1 MQKPYIIGIT
11 GGSASGKTLF
21 LKRLLSH
28 FSENEIC
35 LISQDNY
42 YKPIHLQI
50 KDENGIENFDI
61 PESIDVDRYAAD
73 IQSLRDGKDI
83 HVKEYTFNKKDVVP
97 KMLKFLSCPI
107 IVVEGIFVFH
117 FLEIAHL
124 IDLRIFIDA
133 KNKIKLDRRI
143 NRDNIERGY
152 DLTDVLYRWENHV
165 TPTYKKYI
173 RPYKKYADIVIPN
186 NNNFDKGLEVICH
199 FLKSKI
205 ILQKEIMG

>member
-21 LKRLLSH
+21 LKRLLGH
-28 FSENEIC
+28 FTEKEIC

-42 YKPIHLQI
+42 YKPIHLQT

-61 PESIDVDRYAAD
+61 PDSIDAERYATD
-73 IQSLRDGKDI
+73 IQALRDGKDVTI
-83 HVKEYTFNKKDVVP
+83 EEYTFNKKDAVP
-97 KMLKFLSCPI
+97 KLLTFHSAPI

-133 KNKIKLDRRI
+133 KNKIKLNRRI
-143 NRDNIERGY
+143 NRDNVERGY

-165 TPTYKKYI
+165 TPTYAKYI
-173 RPYKKYADIVIPN
+173 RPYKKNADIIIPN
-186 NNNFDKGLEVICH
+186 NDNFEKGLEVITV
-199 FLKSKI
+199 FLKEKI
-205 ILQKEIMG
+205 KTINSQS

>member
-21 LKRLLSH
+21 LKRLLER
-28 FSENEIC
+28 FSEKEIC

-42 YKPIHLQI
+42 YKPIHLQT

-61 PESIDVDRYAAD
+61 PESIDAERYASD
-73 IQSLRDGKDI
+73 IQALSDGKDVTI
-83 HVKEYTFNKKDVVP
+83 EEYTFNKKDVIP
-97 KMLKFLSCPI
+97 KLLTFHSAPI

-133 KNKIKLDRRI
+133 KNKIKLNRRI

-165 TPTYKKYI
+165 TPTYIKYI
-173 RPYKKYADIVIPN
+173 RPYKKNADIIIPN
-186 NNNFDKGLEVICH
+186 NDNFEKGLEVITV
-199 FLKSKI
+199 FLKEKI
-205 ILQKEIMG
+205 RNING

>member
-1 MQKPYIIGIT
+1 MKKPYIIGIT

-21 LKRLLSH
+21 LKKLLER
-28 FSENEIC
+28 FPANDIC

-42 YKPIHLQI
+42 YKPIHLQT

-61 PESIDVDRYAAD
+61 PESIDEVRYSAD
-73 IQSLRDGKDI
+73 IQALSNGKDVQI
-83 HVKEYTFNKKDVVP
+83 EEYTFNKKDLVP
-97 KMLKFLSCPI
+97 KMLTFHSSPI

-124 IDLRIFIDA
+124 IDLQVFIDA

-165 TPTYKKYI
+165 TPTYNKYI
-173 RPYKKYADIVIPN
+173 KPYKKYADLVIPN
-186 NNNFDKGLEVICH
+186 NDNFEKGLDVLSV
-199 FLKSKI
+199 FLNQKIKEYKS
-205 ILQKEIMG
+205 

>member
-21 LKRLLSH
+21 LKRLLEH
-28 FSENEIC
+28 FTDKEIC

-42 YKPIHLQI
+42 YKPIHLQT

-61 PESIDVDRYAAD
+61 PDSIDAERYATD
-73 IQSLRDGKDI
+73 IQALRDGKDVTI
-83 HVKEYTFNKKDVVP
+83 EEYTFNRKDAIP
-97 KMLKFLSCPI
+97 KLLTFHSAPI

-133 KNKIKLDRRI
+133 KNKIKLNRRI
-143 NRDNIERGY
+143 NRDNVERGY

-165 TPTYKKYI
+165 TPTYTKYI
-173 RPYKKYADIVIPN
+173 RPYKKNADIIIPN
-186 NNNFDKGLEVICH
+186 NDNFEKGLEVITV
-199 FLKSKI
+199 FLKEKI
-205 ILQKEIMG
+205 KDIII

>member
-21 LKRLLSH
+21 LKRLMERFEH
-28 FSENEIC
+28 HEIC

-42 YKPIHLQI
+42 YKPIHLQTR
-50 KDENGIENFDI
+50 DENGIENFDI
-61 PESIDVDRYAAD
+61 PESIDAERYAAD
-73 IQSLRDGKDI
+73 IQALRDGNTVNI
-83 HVKEYTFNKKDVVP
+83 LEYTFNKKDVVP
-97 KMLKFLSCPI
+97 KMLTFFSCPI

-143 NRDNIERGY
+143 NRDNVERGY

-165 TPTYKKYI
+165 TPTYNKFIK
-173 RPYKKYADIVIPN
+173 PYKKHADIVIPN
-186 NNNFDKGLEVICH
+186 NTNFEKGLDMVVVY
-199 FLKSKI
+199 LKNKI
-205 ILQKEIMG
+205 ANQLVLES

>member
-1 MQKPYIIGIT
+1 MQKPYIVGIT

-21 LKRLLSH
+21 LKRLLAH
-28 FSENEIC
+28 FSADEIC

-42 YKPIHLQI
+42 YKPIHLQT

-61 PESIDVDRYAAD
+61 PDSIDAEKYAAD
-73 IQSLRDGKDI
+73 IQALSDGKDVTI
-83 HVKEYTFNKKDVVP
+83 QEYTFNKKDAVP
-97 KMLKFLSCPI
+97 KMLTFRSCPI

-117 FLEIAHL
+117 FLEIAQL

-165 TPTYKKYI
+165 TPTYNKFIK
-173 RPYKKYADIVIPN
+173 PYKKYADIVVPN
-186 NNNFDKGLEVICH
+186 NDNFEKGLEVVCT
-199 FLKSKI
+199 FLKQKI
-205 ILQKEIMG
+205 STFHV

>member
-11 GGSASGKTLF
+11 NKNASGKTLF
-21 LKRLLSH
+21 LKRLLKH
-28 FSENEIC
+28 FTEKEIC

-42 YKPIHLQI
+42 YKPIHLQT

-61 PESIDVDRYAAD
+61 PDSIDAERYATD
-73 IQSLRDGKDI
+73 IQALRDGKDVTI
-83 HVKEYTFNKKDVVP
+83 EEYTFNKKDAVP
-97 KMLKFLSCPI
+97 KLLTFHSAPI

-133 KNKIKLDRRI
+133 KNKIKLNRRI
-143 NRDNIERGY
+143 NRDNVERGY

-165 TPTYKKYI
+165 TPTYAKYI
-173 RPYKKYADIVIPN
+173 RPYKKNADIIIPN
-186 NNNFDKGLEVICH
+186 NDNFEKGLEVITV
-199 FLKSKI
+199 FLKEKI
-205 ILQKEIMG
+205 KTINSQS

>member
-1 MQKPYIIGIT
+1 MKKPYIIGIT

-21 LKRLLSH
+21 LKKLLEL
-28 FSENEIC
+28 FDPNDIC

-61 PESIDVDRYAAD
+61 PESIDVERYSAD
-73 IQSLRDGKDI
+73 IKALREGKDI
-83 HVKEYTFNKKDVVP
+83 EVEEYTFNKKGVVP
-97 KMLKFLSCPI
+97 KMLSFKSRPI

-124 IDLRIFIDA
+124 IDLRVFIDA

-165 TPTYKKYI
+165 TPTYEKYI
-173 RPYKKYADIVIPN
+173 KPHKKYADIVVPN
-186 NNNFDKGLEVICH
+186 NDNFDKGLEVVCA
-199 FLKSKI
+199 FLHEKVKLYNCI
-205 ILQKEIMG
+205 ND

>member
-21 LKRLLSH
+21 LKKLLERFDES
-28 FSENEIC
+28 EIC

-42 YKPIHLQI
+42 YKPIHLQT
-50 KDENGIENFDI
+50 KDANGIENFDI
-61 PESIDVDRYAAD
+61 PESIDAERYAAD
-73 IQSLRDGKDI
+73 IMALRDGKDI
-83 HVKEYTFNKKDVVP
+83 TIEEYTFNKKDAVP
-97 KMLKFLSCPI
+97 KMLTFKSSPI

-124 IDLRIFIDA
+124 IDLRVFIDA

-165 TPTYKKYI
+165 TPTYNKFIK
-173 RPYKKYADIVIPN
+173 PYKKYADLVIPN
-186 NNNFDKGLEVICH
+186 NDNFEKGLEVLSV

-205 ILQKEIMG
+205 EKPK

>member
-21 LKRLLSH
+21 LKKLLEQFEPS
-28 FSENEIC
+28 EIC

-42 YKPIHLQI
+42 YKPIHLQT
-50 KDENGIENFDI
+50 KDDNGIENFDI
-61 PESIDVDRYAAD
+61 PDSIDYERYAND
-73 IQSLRDGKDI
+73 IMDLRDGKNI
-83 HVKEYTFNKKDVVP
+83 SIEEYTFNKKGAIP
-97 KMLKFLSCPI
+97 KILTFHSSPI

-143 NRDNIERGY
+143 NRDNVERGY
-152 DLTDVLYRWENHV
+152 NLTDVLYRWENHV
-165 TPTYKKYI
+165 TPTYNKYI
-173 RPYKKYADIVIPN
+173 KPYKKYADIVIPN
-186 NNNFDKGLEVICH
+186 NDNFEKGLEVLSV
-199 FLKSKI
+199 FLKNKI
-205 ILQKEIMG
+205 VK

>member
-21 LKRLLSH
+21 LKKLLER
-28 FSENEIC
+28 FDPKEIC

-42 YKPIHLQI
+42 YKPIHLQH

-61 PESIDVDRYAAD
+61 PESIDYERYVND
-73 IQSLRDGKDI
+73 IIALKEGKDI
-83 HVKEYTFNKKDVVP
+83 TIEEYTFNKKDVVP
-97 KMLKFLSCPI
+97 KMLTFHSSPI

-124 IDLRIFIDA
+124 IDLRVFIDA

-143 NRDNIERGY
+143 NRDNVERGY
-152 DLTDVLYRWENHV
+152 DLTDVLYRWKHHV

-173 RPYKKYADIVIPN
+173 KPYKKYADLVIPN
-186 NNNFDKGLEVICH
+186 NDNFEKGLEVLTL
-199 FLKSKI
+199 FLKNKI
-205 ILQKEIMG
+205 KK